1 MILNPLLK
9 GRVYLFDTFEGFDNR
24 DLKGRDSKFST
35 DYFNNPSI
43 NTANAVIGKDYL
55 NNCELITSY
64 FPKSMPT
71 SFKSKKFSVVSLDA
85 D

>member
-1 MILNPLLK
+1 MQKNLK

-24 DLKGRDSKFST
+24 DLKGSDSKFST
-35 DYFNNPSI
+35 DHFNKTSI
-43 NTANAVIGKDYL
+43 NKVNAVIGKDYL
-55 NNCELITSY
+55 NNGELITVY